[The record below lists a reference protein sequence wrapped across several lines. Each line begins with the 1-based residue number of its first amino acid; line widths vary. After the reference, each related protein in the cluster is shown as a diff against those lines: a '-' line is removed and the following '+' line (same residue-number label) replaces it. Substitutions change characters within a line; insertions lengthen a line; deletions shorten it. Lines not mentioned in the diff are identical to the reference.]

1 MPIASEKR
9 AFYMDFYTF
18 KDKIYEFCDKNAQ
31 EYPTNDDIKYF
42 YTKYHITYELI
53 KTKKEAQ
60 GMKRFVRF
68 SSKQRLLYREQLA
81 ELGIELTPTQVNYY
95 IYMICII
102 IKEKY
107 NIE

>member
-1 MPIASEKR
+1 MPIASENGR
-9 AFYMDFYTF
+9 LYMDFYTF
-18 KDKIYEFCDKNAQ
+18 KDKICDYCDKNAQ
-31 EYPTNDDIKYF
+31 EYPTDNDIKYF

-81 ELGIELTPTQVNYY
+81 EMGIELTPTQVNYY

-107 NIE
+107 GIE